1 MGLWGQRTSQ
11 PQFMGLTG
19 LDITIWILDILHRPL
34 CGRLGSHPVVLL
46 YGFESFRKWITRSRL
61 LGHILKETLASC
73 PSFFGSWPPCKKELS
88 STHTATMMFI
98 LVIAMKAT
106 EPSDLGLKTLKPWA
120 KVTLFSFKVVFCLGH
135 FITATESSPCGD
147 QRFSE
152 EGVSSRSWSTKGLWR
167 RNWAPAPS
175 AFFDALSGS
184 SSSVLSHHWL
194 KVGGPTGMTG
204 SWKTLGQNESRFFI
218 S

>member
-1 MGLWGQRTSQ
+1 
-11 PQFMGLTG
+11 
-19 LDITIWILDILHRPL
+19 
-34 CGRLGSHPVVLL
+34 
-46 YGFESFRKWITRSRL
+46 
-61 LGHILKETLASC
+61 
-73 PSFFGSWPPCKKELS
+73 
-88 STHTATMMFI
+88 MFI

-106 EPSDLGLKTLKPWA
+106 EPSDLGPKTLKPWA
-120 KVTLFSFKVVFCLGH
+120 KVTLSSFKVVFCLGH

-147 QRFSE
+147 QRFSG

-184 SSSVLSHHWL
+184 SCVLSHHWL
-194 KVGGPTGMTG
+194 KVRGPTGMTG

-218 S
+218 SWFSQEFCHARRLTSPVCEWHSRKRKGPWRKVSQRPWPFSLWVNQTWTQRSKA